1 MLKKEDEFWL
11 NWCKEELILGR
22 TVRVVASGYSMIPTI
37 WPGETVEISPIS
49 IEDVIVG
56 DIIAFQR
63 IHHIVVH
70 RVIRKQS
77 TESYF
82 LLKSQGDSNLKED
95 EAITKDIFLGKV
107 SVPFKIAGIQKAP
120 LPISRMVFSL
130 IAFLFSLV
138 YRIRNKCKKFSV
150 RYFGSPKKT

>member
-1 MLKKEDEFWL
+1 MLKMVDEFWL

-56 DIIAFQR
+56 DLIAFQR

-70 RVIRKQS
+70 RVIRKQNA
-77 TESYF
+77 ESYF

-95 EAITKDIFLGKV
+95 EPITTDIFLGKV
-107 SVPFKIAGIQKAP
+107 SVPFKIVGIQKSP
-120 LPISRMVFSL
+120 LPIYRLIFSL
-130 IAFLFSLV
+130 IAFLFNLV
-138 YRIRNKCKKFSV
+138 YRILNKGNKFSA
-150 RYFGSPKKT
+150 RYFGSTKKT